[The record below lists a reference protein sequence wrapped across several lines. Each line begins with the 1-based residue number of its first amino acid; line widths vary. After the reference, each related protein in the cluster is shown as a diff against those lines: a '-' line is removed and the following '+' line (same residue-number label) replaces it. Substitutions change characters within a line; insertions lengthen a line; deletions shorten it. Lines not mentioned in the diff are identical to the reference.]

1 MKLLQQLALQV
12 PSTIEAVRADASRY
26 PGRWYVEM
34 GFWATASYRLGRL
47 ARSLNGP
54 IRLLLLTPHKLLNQF
69 FHIVYKVDISPH
81 AEIGPG
87 LVLVHPRN
95 IIIGS
100 CRIGKNCLIFHE
112 VTLGMNANS
121 QVFPELGDDV
131 DIYAGAR
138 VIGEIRLGNDV
149 KVGANCVVSQSV
161 PDGCTVVV
169 AKNRIIPKSLV
180 DAFGPRRVAQGTGT
194 PPPERRV
201 SPAEEVASP
210 AASDPWLLDQPG
222 GGKLK

>member
-1 MKLLQQLALQV
+1 MKLLEQLATQL
-12 PSTIEAVRADASRY
+12 PNTLEAVRADAARY
-26 PGRWYVEM
+26 PGRWYM
-34 GFWATASYRLGRL
+34 QTGFWATTSYRLGRL

-54 IRLLLLTPHKLLNQF
+54 ARLLLLAPHKVLDQF
-69 FHIVYKVDISPH
+69 FHIVYQVDISPH

-87 LVLVHPRN
+87 LAFIHPRN
-95 IIIGS
+95 IIIGH

-121 QVFPELGDDV
+121 RAFPELGDNV

-138 VIGEIRLGNDV
+138 ILGEIRLGNDV

-169 AKNRIIPKSLV
+169 ARNRLIPKSLV
-180 DAFGPRRVAQGTGT
+180 DAFGPRRVVQ
-194 PPPERRV
+194 
-201 SPAEEVASP
+201 AEESESQSEERAPPTAAVLSP
-210 AASDPWLLDQPG
+210 TAVDPAVP
-222 GGKLK
+222 

>member
-1 MKLLQQLALQV
+1 MTPLQQLAAQL
-12 PSTIEAVRADASRY
+12 PSTFEAVRADASRY
-26 PGRWYVEM
+26 PRPWYTEV

-54 IRLLLLTPHKLLNQF
+54 LRFFMLAPHKLLNQF
-69 FHIVYKVDISPH
+69 FHVLYQIDISAR

-95 IIIGS
+95 IIIGH
-100 CRIGKNCLIFHE
+100 CRIGRNCLIFHE

-121 QVFPELGDDV
+121 AVFPELGDDV

-138 VIGEIRLGNDV
+138 IIGEIRLGNEV
-149 KVGANCVVSQSV
+149 KVGANCVVTQSV

-169 AKNRIIPKSLV
+169 AKNRVIPKSLV
-180 DAFGPRRVAQGTGT
+180 DAFGPRRVPQPRSSPSAGSTH
-194 PPPERRV
+194 PAPLPRR
-201 SPAEEVASP
+201 ASP
-210 AASDPWLLDQPG
+210 SPGDQPTD
-222 GGKLK
+222 GKLK